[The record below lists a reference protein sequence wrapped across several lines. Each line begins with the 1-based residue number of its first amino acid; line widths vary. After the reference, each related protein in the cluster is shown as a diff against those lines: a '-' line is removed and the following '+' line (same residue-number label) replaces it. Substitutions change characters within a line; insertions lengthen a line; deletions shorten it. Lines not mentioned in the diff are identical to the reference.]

1 MKRTLVLFALIMLV
15 SAAFAQMKKDRTS
28 AYNYWK
34 KKDLVKAKEFID
46 KAVAYP
52 EAATDAKVWYYKGN
66 IYLDIY
72 KLAVTKTKI
81 EIGMPKIQVYGILGE
96 PNSVSKTTTA
106 NGINELLFYNQ
117 INSTININEKGLV
130 DYINEIPSEKAMPIP
145 VVPDALDIAYESYIK
160 ARTNDT
166 KGEFS
171 TDIAAYLTILGGEF
185 FNSGI
190 SYFQQNNF
198 DGAMPFFEKAIKI
211 KTETHEIDTLAN
223 YGSALCLEKKAAADK
238 AFLDKAIAQYQFL
251 VDIKMKEVSIYTSLA
266 NLYKDKG
273 AFANDV
279 KIGMN
284 KDAVISLL
292 GQPKNVSKTTTA
304 KVVEELLVYD
314 YITINIDEKG
324 KVNYIN
330 QIMLDKA
337 SEIINLGK
345 VQFPGNTDLIITE
358 ANMYISTNNHAK
370 AVASL
375 MVAKEKEPNNV
386 SVLYAIG
393 VTYDLLKN
401 DTKLP
406 EAERTDYFN
415 KAISSYKETIA
426 LDANYFDALFNLGAI
441 YFNKG
446 GDVINEASKLPF
458 SEEAKFNKMTEE
470 GNNYLNLA
478 LPYLE
483 NCEKLQPKD
492 KPTLTS
498 LKEIYMRLKM
508 TEKFSTINAKIND
521 L

>member
-28 AYNYWK
+28 AYNYWM

-52 EAATDAKVWYYKGN
+52 EAATDAKVWYYKGG
-66 IYLDIY
+66 IYLDIQISPA
-72 KLAVTKTKI
+72 KAVLA
-81 EIGMPKIQVYGILGE
+81 
-96 PNSVSKTTTA
+96 
-106 NGINELLFYNQ
+106 
-117 INSTININEKGLV
+117 
-130 DYINEIPSEKAMPIP
+130 
-145 VVPDALDIAYESYIK
+145 PDAVNIAYEAYQK
-160 ARTNDT
+160 AKILDT
-166 KGEFS
+166 KEEYKA
-171 TDIAAYLTILGGEF
+171 DISARLAAIGGEF
-185 FNSGI
+185 FNEGI
-190 SYFQQNNF
+190 AFFQQNNF
-198 DGAMPFFEKAIKI
+198 DGAMPLFEKAINIGKENQ
-211 KTETHEIDTLAN
+211 TVDTLAN

-238 AFLDKAIAQYQFL
+238 VFLDKAIAQYQYL

-273 AFANDV
+273 D
-279 KIGMN
+279 
-284 KDAVISLL
+284 L
-292 GQPKNVSKTTTA
+292 
-304 KVVEELLVYD
+304 
-314 YITINIDEKG
+314 EKG
-324 KVNYIN
+324 
-330 QIMLDKA
+330 

-345 VQFPGNTDLIITE
+345 AQFPGNTDLVITE

-406 EAERTDYFN
+406 DAERAGYFD
-415 KAISSYKETIA
+415 KAISAYKETIA
-426 LDANYFDALFNLGAI
+426 LDANYFDAIFNLGAI

-446 GDVINEASKLPF
+446 GEVINEANKLPI
-458 SEEAKFNKMTEE
+458 SESVKYDKLLAE

-483 NCEKLQPKD
+483 KCEALQPLD
-492 KPTLTS
+492 KSTLVS
-498 LKEIYMRLKM
+498 LKEIYTRLNM
-508 TEKFSTINAKIND
+508 TEKLGAINSK
-521 L
+521 LSSM

>member
-28 AYNYWK
+28 AYNYWM

-52 EAATDAKVWYYKGN
+52 EAATDAKVWYYKGG
-66 IYLDIY
+66 IYLDIQLSPV
-72 KLAVTKTKI
+72 KAVLA
-81 EIGMPKIQVYGILGE
+81 
-96 PNSVSKTTTA
+96 
-106 NGINELLFYNQ
+106 
-117 INSTININEKGLV
+117 
-130 DYINEIPSEKAMPIP
+130 
-145 VVPDALDIAYESYIK
+145 PDAINVAYEAYQK
-160 ARTNDT
+160 AKVLDT
-166 KGEFS
+166 KEEYKG
-171 TDIAAYLTILGGEF
+171 DIAARLAAIGGEF
-185 FNSGI
+185 FNEGI
-190 SYFQQNNF
+190 SFFQQNNF
-198 DGAMPFFEKAIKI
+198 DGAMPLFEKAINIGKENQI
-211 KTETHEIDTLAN
+211 IDTLAN

-273 AFANDV
+273 D
-279 KIGMN
+279 
-284 KDAVISLL
+284 
-292 GQPKNVSKTTTA
+292 
-304 KVVEELLVYD
+304 
-314 YITINIDEKG
+314 
-324 KVNYIN
+324 
-330 QIMLDKA
+330 LDKA
-337 SEIINLGK
+337 SSIINLGK

-508 TEKFSTINAKIND
+508 TEKFTAISSKINE